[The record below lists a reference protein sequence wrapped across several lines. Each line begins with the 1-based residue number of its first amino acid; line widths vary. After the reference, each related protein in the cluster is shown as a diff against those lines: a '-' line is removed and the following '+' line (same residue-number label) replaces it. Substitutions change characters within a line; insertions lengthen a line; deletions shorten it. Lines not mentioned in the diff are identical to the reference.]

1 MTSATQPTVWQAVLR
16 SSLLL
21 TLFAAAF
28 TLLMSGAYQLTRA
41 PIAAAIQ
48 AEELRLVRALVP
60 PSPPARTIREI
71 TLPEAIT
78 KALDLDPPA
87 KGYVVFREAE
97 PELVIVPA
105 RSRQGYGGDVVVIV
119 AVNKSGELMG
129 ARVTQHHETPGLG
142 DYIDPER
149 DRNKTRPWI
158 TQFAG
163 IPIAAHP
170 GPWRVKK
177 DGGFVDAHAGAT
189 ISARAATMAIER
201 GARVASSA
209 FVQLVALANRER
221 GNDDKGNQP

>member
-1 MTSATQPTVWQAVLR
+1 MTQPTQPTVWQAVLR

-21 TLFAAAF
+21 TLFAAGF
-28 TLLMSGAYQLTRA
+28 TLLMGGAYQLTRA

-71 TLPEAIT
+71 PLPESIT
-78 KALDLDPPA
+78 NALDLEPPA
-87 KGYVVFREAE
+87 KGYVVFRDAD
-97 PELVIVPA
+97 PELVVLPA

-119 AVNKSGELMG
+119 AVNGHGELVG

-149 DRNKTRPWI
+149 DRNKARPWI

-163 IPIAAHP
+163 LSIAAHP
-170 GPWRVKK
+170 TPWRVKK
-177 DGGFVDAHAGAT
+177 DGGFIDARAGAT
-189 ISARAATMAIER
+189 ISARAATIAIER
-201 GARVASSA
+201 GARVASNA
-209 FVQLVALANRER
+209 FAQLVALVNRER
-221 GNDDKGNQP
+221 GKDEKGDPR